1 MFKEFV
7 MVDENVTNELLNFF
21 KTLADA
27 NRLKIVGVLAQQ
39 SATGEQL
46 AEMLNLHPSTVSHHL
61 GRLQKA
67 GLVSARAEGYYN
79 MYYLETKELENM
91 SKRLL
96 ERETLPAISAEVDV
110 DAFDRKVIKAFVT
123 PDGKVKDFPAQQKK
137 FEAILRY
144 VVQAFEPGVRYSEKQ
159 VNEILLRYN
168 KDTARLR
175 RSLVETGLM
184 GREGGGGE
192 YWRIVKTDE

>member
-7 MVDENVTNELLNFF
+7 MVDEKVTDELLNFF

-27 NRLKIVGVLAQQ
+27 NRLKIVGILAQQ
-39 SATGEQL
+39 PATGEQL
-46 AEMLNLHPSTVSHHL
+46 AERLNLHPSTVSHHV
-61 GRLQKA
+61 GRLIKA

-79 MYYLETKELENM
+79 FYFLETKELENM

-96 ERETLPAISAEVDV
+96 ENETLPAISAEVDV

-144 VVQAFEPGVRYSEKQ
+144 VVQAFEPGARYSEKQ

-192 YWRIVKTDE
+192 YWRIVESDE